1 MIDFID
7 FIAPIEFIG
16 DSGAGPTPPAT
27 NALLKDDGSS
37 ILLKDDGTS
46 QLTKD

>member
-16 DSGAGPTPPAT
+16 DSGSGPSPAA
-27 NALLKDDGSS
+27 NVLYKDDGSS

>member
-1 MIDFID
+1 MKDFID

-16 DSGAGPTPPAT
+16 DSGSGPAPSGFV
-27 NALLKDDGSS
+27 LFKDDDAS

>member
-1 MIDFID
+1 MIEFID
-7 FIAPIEFIG
+7 FIEPIEFIG
-16 DSGAGPTPPAT
+16 DSGSTPAD
-27 NALLKDDGSS
+27 NLLFKDDGSS